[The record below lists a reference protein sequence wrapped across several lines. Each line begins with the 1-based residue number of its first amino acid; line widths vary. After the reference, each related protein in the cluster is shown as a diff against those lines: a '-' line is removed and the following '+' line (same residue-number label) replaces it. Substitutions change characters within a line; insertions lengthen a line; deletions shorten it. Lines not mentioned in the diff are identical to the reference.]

1 MNRRVAEAIGDESRN
16 KAMADEP
23 CRPSERDMID
33 APRHPDL
40 RCREHDSLCEVAHS
54 LHRRIMELEERVT
67 RLESGRVTFK
77 ESE

>member
-1 MNRRVAEAIGDESRN
+1 M
-16 KAMADEP
+16 DEP
-23 CRPSERDMID
+23 CRPSERDMIEHRSVEHRSID

-40 RCREHDSLCEVAHS
+40 RCREHDSLCKVVHS

>member
-1 MNRRVAEAIGDESRN
+1 
-16 KAMADEP
+16 MADEP
-23 CRPSERDMID
+23 CRPSERDMIEHSID

-40 RCREHDSLCEVAHS
+40 RCREHDSLCEVTHS

-77 ESE
+77 EKE